1 MSKNGTSTTIDPPLC
16 VIKVGTSSLV
26 NPNTLEVKIT
36 SIARITECVARL
48 RKIGWNV
55 VIVTSGAVGLGCSS
69 LNLYERPTSLASKQA
84 CASVGQL
91 KLMSLYQSFFSLL
104 KLNVG
109 QVLLTYD
116 AFGDRSQYINARNTF
131 IELLRL
137 GVVPIVN
144 ENDTVATQE
153 LKVGDND
160 TLSAL
165 VASMISAQ
173 FLFLMTD
180 VDALFD
186 LNPTQF
192 PSALPIRNVL
202 PSEIQNLRKQ
212 MQRGVSPLCPSLSI
226 EDATRKSDSGNA
238 GVSSNSL
245 PSAGST
251 FGTGGMITKLKAA
264 LLATASGTTVVIMN
278 SSHID
283 LIDATI
289 SEATSATASSSS
301 SSSSA
306 SCDANSMI
314 SQSSIFSNKGVGTTF
329 LPVRVLLPTRKRWIL
344 SLQPEGNLI
353 LDDGAVEAVV
363 DGRKNIWAV
372 GVFRIEGVFET
383 HDAVAIMNK
392 EGIEVARA
400 LVNFSSE
407 ECIRLKGK
415 RSTSE
420 GGGDPLC
427 DRDNV
432 VVLRDRTHHAT

>member
-1 MSKNGTSTTIDPPLC
+1 MSNLC

-36 SIARITECVARL
+36 SIARIAESVSRL

-55 VIVTSGAVGLGCSS
+55 VIVTSGAVGIGCSS
-69 LNLYERPTSLASKQA
+69 LNLFERPASLALKQA

-91 KLMSLYQSFFSLL
+91 KLMSLYQNFFSVLH
-104 KLNVG
+104 LNVG

-116 AFGDRSQYINARNTF
+116 AFGDRAQYLNARNTF
-131 IELLRL
+131 MELLRL

-153 LKVGDND
+153 IKVGDND

-186 LNPTQF
+186 SNPTRS
-192 PSALPIRNVL
+192 PSALPIRKVH
-202 PSEIQNLRKQ
+202 PFEIQNLRKQ
-212 MQRGVSPLCPSLSI
+212 MQRGVSPLCPQSSV
-226 EDATRKSDSGNA
+226 EEAMRKADPSST
-238 GVSSNSL
+238 GVTTTTL
-245 PSAGST
+245 AAGST
-251 FGTGGMITKLKAA
+251 FGTGGMITKLKAS

-278 SSHID
+278 SANIE

-289 SEATSATASSSS
+289 SEASASSSLTADA
-301 SSSSA
+301 SA
-306 SCDANSMI
+306 SPLDANSI
-314 SQSSIFSNKGVGTTF
+314 TLLSSAFINKAIGTTF
-329 LPVRVLLPTRKRWIL
+329 LPHVRAALPTRKRWIL
-344 SLQPEGNLI
+344 ALQPEGKLV

-372 GVFRIEGVFET
+372 GVLRIEGTFEI
-383 HDAVAIMNK
+383 HDAVSIVNV
-392 EGIEVARA
+392 EGSEVARA
-400 LVNFSSE
+400 LVNFSSD
-407 ECIRLKGK
+407 ECLRLKGK
-415 RSTSE
+415 RSTAE
-420 GGGDPLC
+420 GGGGGGDPLC

-432 VVLRDRTHHAT
+432 VVLKDRHHQPLHET